1 MAAEPTTFFGGY
13 EKAPPKT
20 VGGPRPTLIWQN
32 NAFIS
37 GTASPT
43 LSNIVGGFTTYT
55 EAITVDMEGL
65 AALIS
70 GLEKRMNDRFDMIDK
85 GFDAANKRLDGL
97 DARVDR
103 IEKSVNDLRDDLFK
117 HPDGAV
123 PKLDRKVERIFW
135 GLLVTFIILT
145 IGVRVPVVA
154 HLLGLI
160 PK

>member
-1 MAAEPTTFFGGY
+1 MGVLMAAEPTTFFGGY
-13 EKAPPKT
+13 DKAPPKT

-37 GTASPT
+37 GVASPT
-43 LSNIVGGFTTYT
+43 LSNIVEGFTTYT
-55 EAITVDMEGL
+55 ENVTVDMEGL
-65 AALIS
+65 AALIL
-70 GLEKRMNDRFDMIDK
+70 GLEKQMNDRFDAL
-85 GFDAANKRLDGL
+85 GVRLDGL
-97 DARVDR
+97 DARVER
-103 IEKSVNDLRDDLFK
+103 VEKSVTDLRDDLFK

-135 GLLVTFIILT
+135 VLLVAFIILT

-160 PK
+160 SK